1 MKKPKIRFKGFTD
14 DWEQRKLGEIL
25 DIVIDK
31 NGNTFDKEDVLSVS
45 DEFGCVNQIKLQ
57 GRSFAGEDI
66 SNYKVV
72 KKGDII
78 YTRSPLK
85 LKPMGIIKIVGNEVG
100 IVSPLYI
107 VNRAKEGH
115 NSQFVYSMF
124 DSPHKTNSYL
134 SPLVRKGA
142 KNTMNISNDEWLSG
156 KIMIPNFIEEQKQ
169 IGQYFSNFD
178 NLITLHQR
186 KCEQLKTFKKYML
199 QNMFPENGEK
209 VPKIRFKGFTDD
221 WEQRKFGDLAVYK
234 KGPFGSSLKKDVFV
248 PRGNTTVK
256 VYEQQNAIN
265 KDWTLERYFITKDYA
280 KKLSSF
286 IVKPGEIIVSC
297 AGTIGEIYEL
307 PSNAEYGIIN
317 QALMKIRVEESL
329 IQKRIFIILFSNM
342 IDEFT
347 RTHSNGS
354 AIKNIPPFGD
364 LKPKKV
370 LVPLLE
376 KEQEKIGT
384 FFSTLDN
391 LITLH
396 QRKCEQLKKLKKYML
411 QNMFI

>member
-1 MKKPKIRFKGFTD
+1 MKK
-14 DWEQRKLGEIL
+14 
-25 DIVIDK
+25 
-31 NGNTFDKEDVLSVS
+31 
-45 DEFGCVNQIKLQ
+45 
-57 GRSFAGEDI
+57 
-66 SNYKVV
+66 
-72 KKGDII
+72 
-78 YTRSPLK
+78 
-85 LKPMGIIKIVGNEVG
+85 
-100 IVSPLYI
+100 
-107 VNRAKEGH
+107 
-115 NSQFVYSMF
+115 
-124 DSPHKTNSYL
+124 
-134 SPLVRKGA
+134 
-142 KNTMNISNDEWLSG
+142 
-156 KIMIPNFIEEQKQ
+156 
-169 IGQYFSNFD
+169 
-178 NLITLHQR
+178 
-186 KCEQLKTFKKYML
+186 
-199 QNMFPENGEK
+199 
-209 VPKIRFKGFTDD
+209 PKIRFKGFTDD

-396 QRKCEQLKKLKKYML
+396 QRKCEQLKTFKKYMLQNMFPENGEKVPKIRFKGFTDDWEQRKLGEILKYEQPGAYIVDSTDYDESFRTPVLTAGQSFILGYTNETDGIKNASPERPVIIFDDFTTSSHFVDFPFKVKSSAMKLLTLMDEKCDIYCINNILENVDYVPASHERHWISIFSEFNVTVPVNKIEQKKIGDYFRNLDNLITLHQRKCEQLKKLKKYML